1 MISRNYCRFD
11 IRLFKECRE
20 HTDKYRVE
28 KIFRLLEK
36 SIIADSIYPEN
47 INEHDNYF
55 EPKNAEERNF
65 WVSCRELAKEDMFK
79 LLKSIDSGKKS
90 AEIRKQKK
98 ETRAPIVQQVP
109 QPKGEKPEPE
119 LSPIKIKIT
128 EEEFLNWARQM
139 DDMAGVGG
147 FKNTETQA
155 AMFWNHFNSQGWRKK
170 NGMPI
175 TDPKSAYKLWVI
187 KDKKDE
193 VEEEQIQ
200 KVEIEVD

>member
-1 MISRNYCRFD
+1 MGLTMETKFRNRITIDTRTLTECQKKIDKTRFYKL
-11 IRLFKECRE
+11 IKMLNQS
-20 HTDKYRVE
+20 V
-28 KIFRLLEK
+28 
-36 SIIADSIYPEN
+36 SADSLHPELME
-47 INEHDNYF
+47 EHDNYF
-55 EPKNAEERNF
+55 EPRTEPERDF
-65 WVSCRELAKEDMFK
+65 WVSCRELAKEDMQK
-79 LLKSIDSGKKS
+79 LLKSSEGGKIS

-98 ETRAPIVQQVP
+98 EEKAVQ
-109 QPKGEKPEPE
+109 KPEPE
-119 LSPIKIKIT
+119 LPPIKIKIT